1 MTLRLTKS
9 EALQEVIDVICD
21 ADLRTIRS
29 RKASFKGTVTV
40 GDLMIFAS
48 EIEKTAN
55 DGHRLA
61 AKGNSDVLSVAQSQ
75 PSVEVSSLG
84 ERRTH

>member
-1 MTLRLTKS
+1 MRVTKS

-29 RKASFKGTVTV
+29 RRASFKGTVTV
-40 GDLMIFAS
+40 GDLLIFAD

-61 AKGNSDVLSVAQSQ
+61 AQQKTAVSSVAQTDS
-75 PSVEVSSLG
+75 PVEVSSLG